1 MMKNYSE
8 DELKKMTN
16 EELLRELSEHEWLH
30 RDLLHEYDA
39 RNYDG
44 RIPRGKPIPLDK
56 LGEYIHNKYAEKRRK
71 KAS

>member
-16 EELLRELSEHEWLH
+16 EQLYKELAEHEWLH
-30 RDLLHEYDA
+30 RDLLNEYDA
-39 RNYDG
+39 RYFDG
-44 RIPRGKPIPLDK
+44 RIPRGKPMTIEEFEVYFK
-56 LGEYIHNKYAEKRRK
+56 KKCEEKRRK